1 MKLVFTTVA
10 FLFIFFLTSCKK
22 DKKDTQS
29 PTITYISPT
38 NGQAYK
44 MFDTIAVNA
53 RVGDNVHLSYVTV
66 TLTDAN
72 HSALQASYSV
82 PITSTDFIFNI
93 QYILTQ
99 FHLASG
105 NYLMQITAD
114 DGYNTTSSYQSIYIT
129 ESPTQ
134 LWGYCTVL
142 KNATQTINQVDTIN
156 SVISSISLSQMYNG
170 MKYGAY
176 NQQLYVNGKNTQSF
190 QSFYIQ
196 PQISK
201 ALTYAASASISQQDY
216 TCIFTDGYKP
226 YVGFLNGDVY
236 SFTSNGAYST
246 SYRLNDQNFY
256 PYYFTTTSAY
266 GIGIFKSKIAT
277 VSDKIVSFGAFGG
290 VFNSLPLG
298 GNTAIANVVAVFEK
312 SQDSLYILG
321 NDATNQAVIGF
332 YTPSNNT
339 FSNFSISG
347 SGKMLSATKVN
358 KEYILIATTT
368 GIYPVLG
375 LSLNASLSPSVAQK
389 LSYQAKLNRLTTASN
404 TSLNSYYVA
413 TNSLSLISTKV
424 LTDSIIDFEVI
435 TNK

>member
-93 QYILTQ
+93 QYILTP
-99 FHLASG
+99 
-105 NYLMQITAD
+105 
-114 DGYNTTSSYQSIYIT
+114 SYQSIYIT